1 MANSF
6 EKFQKRRLITSY
18 FSVVLS
24 ITLVLFLLGILGL
37 FILKAAKIEQYYKER
52 IAMSVDFKN
61 TAKDI
66 EINQLQK
73 SLRLATEVKA
83 VVFTA
88 KEEALALV
96 NGENGEDII
105 SFTGYNPFL
114 DSIDIYFKSD
124 YVSITDLEAFKDD
137 LQAKNYIAEVAYPSD
152 LVSKMNRNLKR
163 ISFWTLLVSGF
174 FTLIAMLLINSSI
187 RLAVYSKRFII
198 KTMQMVGATKR
209 FIRRPFVWRSI
220 RLGVFGAVL
229 AIASLTIIAYYLD
242 KNIAGLDLLG
252 DYLLFGGLC
261 LFIFGL
267 GILITWVSTFFATQ
281 RFLNLKTDDLYY

>member
-1 MANSF
+1 
-6 EKFQKRRLITSY
+6 
-18 FSVVLS
+18 
-24 ITLVLFLLGILGL
+24 
-37 FILKAAKIEQYYKER
+37 
-52 IAMSVDFKN
+52 
-61 TAKDI
+61 
-66 EINQLQK
+66 
-73 SLRLATEVKA
+73 
-83 VVFTA
+83 
-88 KEEALALV
+88 
-96 NGENGEDII
+96 
-105 SFTGYNPFL
+105 
-114 DSIDIYFKSD
+114 
-124 YVSITDLEAFKDD
+124 
-137 LQAKNYIAEVAYPSD
+137 
-152 LVSKMNRNLKR
+152 
-163 ISFWTLLVSGF
+163 
-174 FTLIAMLLINSSI
+174 MLLINSSI